1 MPVAPQSGFP
11 SVDEVMQLA
20 RSIVN
25 DTFAGVGGV
34 QGRIFT
40 NDAPFTLPYL
50 NSAFRKLQRKLRLE
64 GVTFPI
70 KDNVIL
76 ANMTP
81 VVMTDA
87 NVQVYIGY
95 NGYFDGTT
103 MHASPQLPGDLMQ
116 PLFLWEQ
123 TVGSGF
129 PFQPMTAPN
138 GSVLPSVLQGPYLG
152 YWEWRTYR
160 IYMVGSTQ
168 TKNLRLRYQSGQ
180 PPLDIP
186 AADFA
191 TTAINILDCQDALAN
206 YMAAMFGRARGA
218 NPQVVQ
224 VIEQAGDDAM
234 NDMAEEYVRQSQSIR
249 NARLPYGDGGNDDEG
264 NGTLGQSGFGA

>member
-1 MPVAPQSGFP
+1 MPVSPQSGFP
-11 SVDEVMQLA
+11 SVDEVMQLT

-25 DTFAGVGGV
+25 DTFPGIGGA

-40 NDAPFTLPYL
+40 NDAPFTIPYL

-70 KDNVIL
+70 KDNAIL
-76 ANMTP
+76 LNMTP
-81 VVMTDA
+81 VITTDA
-87 NVQVYIGY
+87 NVQVYVGF

-103 MHASPQLPGDLMQ
+103 MHANPKLPSDLMQ

-129 PFQPMTAPN
+129 PFQPMSTPN

-160 IYMVGSTQ
+160 IYMVGATQ
-168 TKNLRLRYQSGQ
+168 IKNLRLRYQSGQ

-218 NPQVVQ
+218 NPQAVD
-224 VIEQAGDDAM
+224 VIEKAGDDAM
-234 NDMAEEYVRQSQSIR
+234 NDMAEEYVRQSQGTNNR
-249 NARLPYGDGGNDDEG
+249 RLAYGDGGNDENG